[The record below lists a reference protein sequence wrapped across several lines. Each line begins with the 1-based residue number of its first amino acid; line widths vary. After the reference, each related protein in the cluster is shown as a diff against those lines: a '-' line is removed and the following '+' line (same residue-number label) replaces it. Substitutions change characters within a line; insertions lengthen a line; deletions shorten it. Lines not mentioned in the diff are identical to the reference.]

1 MLLES
6 VSSTAKR
13 AEEFLTLI
21 NENKINLEAP
31 FHIKDYF
38 NALNLRCV
46 ERLYGDHGLD
56 MMDILRKNPALALP
70 VILTRLKQ
78 KQDEWTRCRSDFNK
92 VWAEIY
98 AENRYKSLDHRS
110 FYLKQQDSKNLSTKS
125 LVAEIKELKENKL
138 AEDNVLFAI
147 AAGHQQ
153 PGRSLVGDHMSVIV
167 QTVSAVAIAF
177 TMGLVI
183 AWRLAFVVIAV
194 HPLII
199 VCFYSRK
206 VLPKNMSK
214 KAMKAQEESTK
225 LAGEAV
231 SNLRTVTAFSSQD
244 NILKM
249 LGKAQEGPITE
260 SVEESGYYGV
270 GLALSQS
277 LTSCTWAS
285 DFWYATAGSITT
297 DLARGSDAVRLVFA
311 ILERYTRIQPDDS
324 EGYKAEKITG
334 HIELQDVHF
343 AYPARPDVMIFKG
356 FSINIEAGK
365 SIALVGQSG
374 SGKSTII
381 SLIERFYDPSKGI
394 VKIDGRDIRSYNL
407 KSLRRHIA
415 LVSQEPTLFAG
426 TIRENIIYGVDDNI
440 VEFEI
445 IEAAKAANAHDFI
458 AGLNDGYDT
467 WCGERGVQLSGGQ
480 KQRIALARAIL
491 KNATVLLL
499 DEATSALD
507 SQSEKLVQDALEHMM
522 IGRTTVVVAHRLST
536 IQNCDLIAVL
546 DKGQVIEKGNH
557 HSLLAQGHTG
567 AYHSLTSKG
576 DQILIPN

>member
-1 MLLES
+1 MNG
-6 VSSTAKR
+6 SSFKSSLDLNPRRDDDDDDQRKR
-13 AEEFLTLI
+13 KVDDY
-21 NENKINLEAP
+21 KIKLPASS
-31 FHIKDYF
+31 FRRLF
-38 NALNLRCV
+38 ALNLPEWKQASLGC
-46 ERLYGDHGLD
+46 LSA
-56 MMDILRKNPALALP
+56 ILSGAVQP
-70 VILTRLKQ
+70 
-78 KQDEWTRCRSDFNK
+78 F
-92 VWAEIY
+92 Y
-98 AENRYKSLDHRS
+98 S
-110 FYLKQQDSKNLSTKS
+110 FIIGSS
-125 LVAEIKELKENKL
+125 
-138 AEDNVLFAI
+138 
-147 AAGHQQ
+147 
-153 PGRSLVGDHMSVIV
+153 GRSLVGDHMSVIV

-199 VCFYSRK
+199 VCFYTRK

-381 SLIERFYDPSKGI
+381 SLIERFYNPSKGI

-480 KQRIALARAIL
+480 KQRIALARAML

-546 DKGQVIEKGNH
+546 DKGQVIDKGNH
-557 HSLLAQGHTG
+557 HSLLAKGSTG
-567 AYHSLTSKG
+567 AYYSLVNLQRRPDTNTHSTIN
-576 DQILIPN
+576 QI